1 MEKMKIKEGIYDKE
15 ERKFFFISDDMNKI
29 VNKYLNIFQ
38 KKFFYFFLYLF
49 LLHFFVNKYYFTK
62 KNIKKINIK
71 PFIKYIIDC
80 KKHKRYKRT
89 KIINKNPYISICLPS
104 LNMEKYIEQTLL
116 SIINQSFQNFEI
128 IIVNDNSKD
137 NTEKVLNNLKLE
149 DDRIKIINHLQ
160 NKGVYYSRVEAVLN
174 SNGKYIILMD
184 PDDLFLNE
192 NLFQELYNFNLKYNL
207 DIIEFKVYHQIEG
220 RRNIIYPKKHYETHF
235 HNFSDFIISQPNLSN
250 ILFQIPGKQ
259 IYTHTICRNI
269 WNKMIRRKVLID
281 MHEYIGP
288 EYFNSFVITS
298 DDIVMNVISYNFAQ
312 NYTNI
317 DIFGYMYNIRPVSMS
332 RGDGGVELKKIRTI
346 NYLLYFKI
354 LYKFIKQFKKSRKI
368 LYNELKN
375 LKRFIYFIKDC
386 NIISYVNQTKSFLIE
401 ILNDY
406 YSEKNFKLFVTGLF
420 LYLEKDEK
428 KGYIE
433 RFKNFF
439 NLN

>member
-29 VNKYLNIFQ
+29 INKYLNIFQ
-38 KKFFYFFLYLF
+38 KKIFYFFLYLF
-49 LLHFFVNKYYFTK
+49 LLHFFVKKYYFTK

-128 IIVNDNSKD
+128 IVVNDNSKD
-137 NTEKVLNNLKLE
+137 NTEKILNKLKLE

-160 NKGVYYSRVEAVLN
+160 NKGVYYSRVEAILN
-174 SNGKYIILMD
+174 SEGKYIILMD

-298 DDIVMNVISYNFAQ
+298 DDIVMNIISYHFAQ

-317 DIFGYMYNIRPVSMS
+317 DLLGYMYNIRPISMS
-332 RGDGGVELKKIRTI
+332 RGNGGVELKKIRAI

-354 LYKFIKQFKKSRKI
+354 LYKYIKQFKKSRKI

-433 RFKNFF
+433 RFKNF
-439 NLN
+439 LI